1 MKAETILAETV
12 ASPDSPP
19 RPGKREKYEATR
31 DAVLAVLPT
40 CEPGFSYAELKAA
53 ALPRLREALFP
64 GGQTV
69 GWWLKCV
76 QLDQEAKGVI
86 VRHGKPLRW
95 YRAA

>member
-1 MKAETILAETV
+1 MKAETILVENV

-19 RPGKREKYEATR
+19 RPVNREKYEATR
-31 DAVLAVLPT
+31 EAVMAALPT
-40 CEPGFSYAELKAA
+40 AEPGLSYAELKAA
-53 ALPRLREALFP
+53 ALPRLPEALFP

-76 QLDQEAKGVI
+76 QLDLEAKGVI

>member
-1 MKAETILAETV
+1 MKAETILVDNV

-19 RPGKREKYEATR
+19 RPVNREKFEVVR
-31 DAVLAVLPT
+31 DAVLAVLPGA
-40 CEPGFSYAELKAA
+40 EPGFSYAELKAA
-53 ALPRLREALFP
+53 VMPRLDVMFP
-64 GGQTV
+64 GGDKL

-95 YRAA
+95 YRAT

>member
-1 MKAETILAETV
+1 MKAETMLVENF

-19 RPGKREKYEATR
+19 RPVNKAKFEATR
-31 DAVLAVLPT
+31 DAVLAVLPKA
-40 CEPGFSYAELKAA
+40 EPGLSYAELKAA
-53 ALPRLREALFP
+53 VLPRLPVMLFP
-64 GGQTV
+64 GGEKV

-86 VRHGKPLRW
+86 LRHGKPLRW

>member
-1 MKAETILAETV
+1 MKAETILVENVT
-12 ASPDSPP
+12 SPDSLP
-19 RPGKREKYEATR
+19 RPVNKEKFEATR

-40 CEPGFSYAELKAA
+40 SEPGLSYAELKVA
-53 ALPRLREALFP
+53 ALPRLPEALFP

-76 QLDQEAKGVI
+76 QLDLEAKGVI

-95 YRAA
+95 RRAA

>member
-1 MKAETILAETV
+1 MKAETILVENI

-19 RPGKREKYEATR
+19 RPVNREKYEATR
-31 DAVLAVLPT
+31 EAVMAVLPVA
-40 CEPGFSYAELKAA
+40 EPGLSYAELKTAT
-53 ALPRLREALFP
+53 LPRLPETLFP

-76 QLDQEAKGVI
+76 QLDLEAKGVI

-95 YRAA
+95 RRAA

>member
-1 MKAETILAETV
+1 MKAETILVENV

-19 RPGKREKYEATR
+19 RPVNREKYEATR
-31 DAVLAVLPT
+31 EAVMTVLPAA
-40 CEPGFSYAELKAA
+40 EPGMAYAELKAA
-53 ALPRLREALFP
+53 ALPRLPEALFP

-76 QLDQEAKGVI
+76 QLDLEAKGVI

-95 YRAA
+95 YRAG